1 MSGAPVQTVKLTA
14 LGFSL
19 AELVVV
25 DRAVDR
31 LPLVDG
37 RTRPRRSPSP
47 FRETFSVDW
56 IPSFGV
62 SFSLGVDGISLTM
75 IALIAVL
82 MPIVLGASWE
92 EKLPGRPHHR
102 RLLRAAAGAAGAR

>member
-1 MSGAPVQTVKLTA
+1 M
-14 LGFSL
+14 
-19 AELVVV
+19 
-25 DRAVDR
+25 
-31 LPLVDG
+31 
-37 RTRPRRSPSP
+37 P

-92 EKLPGRPHHR
+92 EKLPAGRTIGGYFALLLVLQARDDRRVRGHR
-102 RLLRAAAGAAGAR
+102 TSSCST